1 MPKSRASING
11 HPMHPALVSI
21 PIGLLTG
28 TILGDLAFAIF
39 HNPTCL
45 QIAFWTAIGGILST
59 IPAALTGL
67 IDYSGIENGRV
78 KRVAI
83 THLTLNSIAIVLFA
97 LGTFLLYAKD
107 GNLTDVKF
115 NIVLPLHL
123 IAFAVMGMSGYLGG
137 EMVFKDKMGVVE
149 S

>member
-11 HPMHPALVSI
+11 HPMHPALVAV

-28 TILGDLAFAIF
+28 TVLADVAFAIS
-39 HNPTCL
+39 HNPTCVQL
-45 QIAFWTAIGGILST
+45 SFWTAIGGILAT
-59 IPAALTGL
+59 IPAATTGL
-67 IDYSGIENGRV
+67 IDYSGIADARV
-78 KRVAI
+78 KRVGI
-83 THLTLNSIAIVLFA
+83 THMILNSIAIVLFA

-107 GNLTDVKF
+107 GNLTDARF
-115 NIVLPLHL
+115 NIVLPLQL

>member
-11 HPMHPALVSI
+11 HPMHPALVAV

-28 TILGDLAFAIF
+28 TVLADVAFAIS
-39 HNPTCL
+39 HNPTCVQL
-45 QIAFWTAIGGILST
+45 SFWTAIGGI
-59 IPAALTGL
+59 ADA
-67 IDYSGIENGRV
+67 RV
-78 KRVAI
+78 KRVGI
-83 THLTLNSIAIVLFA
+83 THMILNSIAIVLFA

-107 GNLTDVKF
+107 GNLTDARF
-115 NIVLPLHL
+115 NIVLPLQL